1 MPGNTRSYTK
11 TSRNDKMATD
21 ICTASSIYPELY
33 CLSQKSESEVAQKIR
48 VADDYCLEL

>member
-1 MPGNTRSYTK
+1 
-11 TSRNDKMATD
+11 MATD

-33 CLSQKSESEVAQKIR
+33 CLSQKSESDVAQKIR